1 VTEAVLITTGW
12 PVVVLVCPT
21 RLDASWIAD
30 LDRKFAPV
38 FARRERFAV
47 ITDTA
52 PLASMP
58 SAIERKLL
66 TEWASR
72 PDQAALQKR
81 YNVGSATI
89 VQNPIVR
96 GTLQALYWFWTPGS
110 PQNASRDFDDAW
122 AWCIGQLEAAKV
134 PLALPAAE
142 LKSRVERERVGRR
155 SA

>member
-1 VTEAVLITTGW
+1 MTEAVLITAGW

-21 RLDASWIAD
+21 RLDAAWIAD
-30 LDRKFAPV
+30 LDKKFAPL

-47 ITDTA
+47 VTDTTA
-52 PLASMP
+52 LASMP

-66 TEWASR
+66 TEWTSR
-72 PDQAALQKR
+72 PDQVAFQTR

-122 AWCIGQLEAAKV
+122 AWCLSQLEAAGV
-134 PLALPAAE
+134 QLPLPAAE
-142 LKSRVERERVGRR
+142 LKSRVERERAGRR